1 LSGRLASLCCVIVAA
16 LMLVAGLG
24 HSAHSKKRVALVVG
38 YSAYQS
44 AVKLDN
50 PANDAKLISDTLS
63 SLGFSVVGGGA
74 RLDLDKAGFDAA
86 LREFSRESSGADI
99 ALFYFVGHGVEIGK
113 LNYVAPVDAKP
124 QENADILSDMT
135 SVAGIREEMEKSGA
149 RINIALVDACRGSFK
164 IKSADPSIRL
174 QVRDSY
180 LSSGTDRVID
190 GIHIVNDILATPEMK
205 PPC

>member
-1 LSGRLASLCCVIVAA
+1 MSGRFAMLSCAIVAT

-24 HSAHSKKRVALVVG
+24 HSAHSEKRVALVVG
-38 YSAYQS
+38 NSVYQS
-44 AVKLDN
+44 ALKLDN
-50 PANDAKLISDTLS
+50 PANDAKLMSDTLS
-63 SLGFSVVGGGA
+63 PLGFSVVGGGA

-113 LNYVAPVDAKP
+113 LNYVAPVDATP
-124 QENADILSDMT
+124 QGILSEMT
-135 SVAGIREEMEKSGA
+135 SVDGIREEMKKPAA

-164 IKSADPSIRL
+164 IRSADPSILL

-180 LSSGTDRVID
+180 LSSGTDRIID
-190 GIHIVNDILATPEMK
+190 GIHIVDDILATPEMK

>member
-1 LSGRLASLCCVIVAA
+1 MSGRLASLSCAIVAA
-16 LMLVAGLG
+16 LMLVAGLA
-24 HSAHSKKRVALVVG
+24 HSAHSEKRVALVVG
-38 YSAYQS
+38 NSAYQS

-50 PANDAKLISDTLS
+50 PANDAKLISDRLS
-63 SLGFSVVGGGA
+63 SLGFSVVGGA

-124 QENADILSDMT
+124 QEDADILSEMT
-135 SVAGIREEMEKSGA
+135 SVVGIREEMEKSSA

-164 IKSADPSIRL
+164 VRSADPSILL

-180 LSSGTDRVID
+180 LSSGTGRVID